1 MCRGQDAVF
10 GTAYDGHIKTMI
22 RSGKSASETILQGD
36 MGSEMDEI
44 DQAIKSL
51 NGQQGHNTDTP
62 QEDEE
67 AEAAAVCSET
77 TTVELTH
84 ILTKEQINNDTGNAL
99 PSYLVQAQKLVD
111 QWAPIK

>member
-44 DQAIKSL
+44 DQAIKRL

-77 TTVELTH
+77 ATVELTH
-84 ILTKEQINNDTGNAL
+84 ILTKEQINNDTDNAL